1 MMNLT
6 KFGRV
11 LSLAVML
18 VAITADSRAQGPLAQ
33 PWKSEYSGVN
43 SSGPHVIG
51 HWRFESPDVAKNAG
65 PRELMSTVDGVV
77 AVQNGKFGGAI
88 ESFPGWPIQDKHHAL
103 VVTNHPSLTPGG
115 AFTAEMWIQAKPDLE
130 KASLAYLLDKK
141 YASHTDYQWLL
152 GVPET
157 SGARRIVVNLGF
169 GADSESFVSDALVFA
184 PGVWHHVAFSYDG
197 AGTVRFFRDG
207 SSVSTVSRPGRRA
220 VVAGSHG
227 LSIGDRVGSNYG
239 GFPGFIDDVRLCN
252 GALEFSPA
260 LIGLSVERSVWIRNE
275 TSPSVSITVRN
286 LQSEPLSDAKLSLSK
301 SGFVAEVIDLPK
313 LAAGGTHVISRPF
326 NTKLRPDD
334 YELSARLTLPGDPPI
349 IREELLRLK
358 IMPRPLPH
366 RMPVMMWGIGGPTEF
381 ARELPRLKELGFNQC
396 LGFSPD
402 LDAIWKA
409 GKPVPANSPAA
420 IEATNRMLDTALAND
435 VGIAATLYAGY
446 FLKKR
451 PELWR
456 VDRNGKPYAR
466 HDSNAALPGLAEFSE
481 NVGKSVGQ
489 TFAKHPAFVAALI
502 NSEVRDDSE
511 VSYSEFD
518 RAAYRQFSGSEIP
531 NEIVTK
537 SGVAWNTLKEFPANR
552 VIPDDHPLLAFYRW
566 FWTVGDGW
574 NGLHTALHRGLKI
587 GGRDDI
593 WTWYDPAIRVPSIGG
608 SGGEVD
614 VLSQWTYTEPS
625 PLRVGYFADEVFAMA
640 SASMRSQRVMKMTQ
654 LFWYRS
660 TSAPMKAGKNDIAS
674 PFDDHDP
681 DAAYISIAPM
691 HLRGSFWSMIS
702 RPVSGLMYHGW
713 SSLVPTD
720 GTHPYKYTQP
730 DLQTEFR
737 RLHREVLEPLAPMLM
752 QVGDRPSDVAY
763 LNSFTSQM
771 FARRGSYGYS
781 HDEAYLTLLHAQLQP
796 EVLFEETLLKR
807 GLDGFKVLVLM
818 DCDVLTASVAARIQE
833 FQKRGG
839 ILIGDPNLAP
849 AIRPDIVLPRFIRT
863 KQTATDKATILA
875 NAAKLRIALAD
886 RYHRFA
892 ECSNPEIV
900 TRVRSNSQSD
910 YVFVVNDHREFG
922 SYVGQHGLVMENG
935 LPSDG
940 QLTVRRKDGYVY
952 DLLTS
957 RQVPTTGGNQAMSW
971 RVQLG
976 PCEGGVFLVTP
987 RAIEQLKITA
997 SGSVQRGD
1005 SADISVSVTDS
1016 SGQPV
1021 SAVIPLRVDITD
1033 PAGRLAEF
1041 SGYYGAVN
1049 GVLNLKLDIAS
1060 NDSPGVWQIRACDL
1074 ASGIVAS
1081 RYITVK

>member
-1 MMNLT
+1 M
-6 KFGRV
+6 
-11 LSLAVML
+11 SLA
-18 VAITADSRAQGPLAQ
+18 I
-33 PWKSEYSGVN
+33 GV
-43 SSGPHVIG
+43 SS
-51 HWRFESPDVAKNAG
+51 
-65 PRELMSTVDGVV
+65 
-77 AVQNGKFGGAI
+77 
-88 ESFPGWPIQDKHHAL
+88 
-103 VVTNHPSLTPGG
+103 
-115 AFTAEMWIQAKPDLE
+115 
-130 KASLAYLLDKK
+130 
-141 YASHTDYQWLL
+141 
-152 GVPET
+152 
-157 SGARRIVVNLGF
+157 
-169 GADSESFVSDALVFA
+169 
-184 PGVWHHVAFSYDG
+184 
-197 AGTVRFFRDG
+197 
-207 SSVSTVSRPGRRA
+207 
-220 VVAGSHG
+220 
-227 LSIGDRVGSNYG
+227 
-239 GFPGFIDDVRLCN
+239 
-252 GALEFSPA
+252 
-260 LIGLSVERSVWIRNE
+260 
-275 TSPSVSITVRN
+275 
-286 LQSEPLSDAKLSLSK
+286 
-301 SGFVAEVIDLPK
+301 
-313 LAAGGTHVISRPF
+313 
-326 NTKLRPDD
+326 
-334 YELSARLTLPGDPPI
+334 RLTLPGDPPI

-366 RMPVMMWGIGGPTEF
+366 RMPVVMWGIGGPTEF
-381 ARELPRLKELGFNQC
+381 SLELPRLKELGFNQC

-420 IEATNRMLDTALAND
+420 IEATNRMLDTALAYD
-435 VGIAATLYAGY
+435 VGIAATMYAGY
-446 FLKKR
+446 FLTKR

-466 HDSNAALPGLAEFSE
+466 HDCNAALPGLAEFSE

-489 TFAKHPAFVAALI
+489 TFGKHPAFVAALI

-518 RAAYRQFSGSEIP
+518 RAAFRQFSGSEIP

-537 SGVAWNTLKEFPANR
+537 SGVAWNTLKGFPASR

-640 SASMRSQRVMKMTQ
+640 SASTRTQRVMKMTQ

-660 TSAPMKAGKNDIAS
+660 TSAPINTGKKHIAS

-720 GTHPYKYTQP
+720 GTHAYKYTQP

-737 RLHREVLEPLAPMLM
+737 RLHRDVLEPLAPTLV
-752 QVGDRPSDVAY
+752 QVGDRRSDVAY
-763 LNSFTSQM
+763 LSSFTSQM

-781 HDEAYLTLLHAQLQP
+781 NDEAYLTLLHAQLQP

-807 GLDGFKVLVLM
+807 GLEGFKVLVLM
-818 DCDVLTASVAARIQE
+818 DCDVLTASVATRIQE

-839 ILIGDPNLAP
+839 IIIGDPNLAP
-849 AIRPDIVLPRFIRT
+849 AIQPDIVLPRFIRT
-863 KQTATDKATILA
+863 KQTANDKAAILA
-875 NAAKLRIALAD
+875 NAAKLRIALDA

-900 TRVRSNSQSD
+900 TRVRSSSESD

-935 LPSDG
+935 LPSEG
-940 QLTVRRKDGYVY
+940 QLTVRRQDAHVY
-952 DLLTS
+952 DLLT
-957 RQVPTTGGNQAMSW
+957 RRKVPTTDGNDVISW

-976 PCEGGVFLVTP
+976 PCEGCVFLVTP

-997 SGSVQRGD
+997 PGTVQRGA
-1005 SADISVSVTDS
+1005 SPDISVSVADS

-1021 SAVIPLRVDITD
+1021 PAAIPLRVDITD
-1033 PAGRLAEF
+1033 PAGRSAEF
-1041 SGYYGAVN
+1041 SGYHGAVN
-1049 GVLNLKLDIAS
+1049 GVLNLTLDIAR
-1060 NDSPGVWQIRACDL
+1060 NDSPGVWQIRASDL

-1081 RYITVK
+1081 RYFTVK